1 MLVKAVVLVALFSA
15 LASRDAYKL
24 TSRALGRWVAGAGGC
39 ASPAGVALHAV
50 VFAGLAWLVMRGL
63 HARGG
68 FEGLSGSAARRK
80 SLRDRR
86 KARKARYA
94 DAKARGDTFGML
106 RYNDNVGRVAKVVNK
121 TIGGKGYVNLL
132 DDTVA
137 DKKVLCPKGWNLLAS
152 DMCCEQ
158 WWPDGR
164 KQRCKTLST
173 GKVWDRDWGHG
184 WQAKKLGQK

>member
-63 HARGG
+63 YARGG
-68 FEGLSGSAARRK
+68 FEGLGAAKAIKRV
-80 SLRDRR
+80 SLRKRK
-86 KARKARYA
+86 KARKARYD
-94 DAKARGDTFGML
+94 DAKARGDRLGMV
-106 RYNDNVGRVAKVVNK
+106 RYEDNIGAAVKV
-121 TIGGKGYVNLL
+121 T
-132 DDTVA
+132 
-137 DKKVLCPKGWNLLAS
+137 DKKTGRSWIDRWNKAVTAQEARCPKGWKLLDS

-184 WQAKKLGQK
+184 WQAKKLGQ